1 MYISYRGSLHRRLG
15 DYNAAIDDF
24 LLALDKCDH
33 NEESPVYIDS
43 QRQLLLTYND
53 FAVECFTKGF
63 YEEAIILLNKAIK
76 GEKREKGLYINRG
89 GKSLYAILW
98 RGASEAKPYVGIT
111 FSVVRLSVRLSRSD
125 FSGITCWVKYWLSDN
140 IGNIMLQGERGNVIW
155 VCQGMVCIVSRS
167 KGCRFESYCWQTFL
181 HLLFSLASYSSQL
194 DWTHTNEIK
203 HGIHPR

>member
-1 MYISYRGSLHRRLG
+1 MVSMLEFDIMTYAYWKVPDDAFNVVHHFCGVFPCCRGSLHRRLS

-24 LLALDKCDH
+24 LLALDKCEH

-89 GKSLYAILW
+89 G
-98 RGASEAKPYVGIT
+98 T
-111 FSVVRLSVRLSRSD
+111 SV
-125 FSGITCWVKYWLSDN
+125 
-140 IGNIMLQGERGNVIW
+140 
-155 VCQGMVCIVSRS
+155 
-167 KGCRFESYCWQTFL
+167 
-181 HLLFSLASYSSQL
+181 FSLNINS
-194 DWTHTNEIK
+194 I
-203 HGIHPR
+203 

>member
-89 GKSLYAILW
+89 GKSLYAFLW
-98 RGASEAKPYVGIT
+98 RGASEAKRHIEIT
-111 FSVVRLSVRLSRSD
+111 FSVVHLSVCLSRSA
-125 FSGITCWVKYWLSDN
+125 FSGATCVLQNTGYLIIKVTLS
-140 IGNIMLQGERGNVIW
+140 
-155 VCQGMVCIVSRS
+155 
-167 KGCRFESYCWQTFL
+167 CRRYEGV
-181 HLLFSLASYSSQL
+181 AS
-194 DWTHTNEIK
+194 EC
-203 HGIHPR
+203 G